1 MKNEILSL
9 KNIYKFLTTND
20 YPVYSDGIIRKE
32 RKRGLTLNSF
42 CDENILVDFKDRKN
56 GKVIWR
62 MDGSRNRYVSE
73 ICNRGACCSRS
84 RNGAS
89 PDSTDDGLSL
99 GERVQP
105 RRFLEKSRSLCGA
118 VSKRRCSFYRRSCRI
133 FPKSNLAVQ
142 GITDTWH

>member
-32 RKRGLTLNSF
+32 RKRGLTLNQF
-42 CDENILVDFKDRKN
+42 CDENILVDFKNRKN

-73 ICNRGACCSRS
+73 ICNRS
-84 RNGAS
+84 
-89 PDSTDDGLSL
+89 
-99 GERVQP
+99 GEQTIYKEYVKEVLAAADQETVLRQIRQLMNFLLERQYNQEAFWRKAEVYVDL
-105 RRFLEKSRSLCGA
+105 LEKDDSA
-118 VSKRRCSFYRRSCRI
+118 FTEKIAAYF
-133 FPKSNLAVQ
+133 
-142 GITDTWH
+142 